1 MFLARPILI
10 DSKSNELHYPPFMVS
25 LDRCHGS
32 CNTLDDFS
40 NRICAPNKTED
51 VNLSVAKMITE

>member
-1 MFLARPILI
+1 
-10 DSKSNELHYPPFMVS
+10 MVS
-25 LDRCHGS
+25 LDGCHGS

-51 VNLSVAKMITE
+51 VNLSVANMVTE